1 MYIKAYSE
9 CMAYSGIFRTGDI
22 FSEFLAHYLGI
33 AQEQFMHILNL
44 IFADPGIF
52 RTLAH
57 LDTECFTHI
66 QAYSAPSNTSYTC
79 NTCNILC
86 KTKNFQIW
94 NQKCLICVISGFKF
108 ENLLP
113 YLKSAPTD

>member
-44 IFADPGIF
+44 ILADPGIF
-52 RTLAH
+52 RTLAQ
-57 LDTECFTHI
+57 LDT
-66 QAYSAPSNTSYTC
+66 
-79 NTCNILC
+79 
-86 KTKNFQIW
+86 
-94 NQKCLICVISGFKF
+94 
-108 ENLLP
+108 
-113 YLKSAPTD
+113 